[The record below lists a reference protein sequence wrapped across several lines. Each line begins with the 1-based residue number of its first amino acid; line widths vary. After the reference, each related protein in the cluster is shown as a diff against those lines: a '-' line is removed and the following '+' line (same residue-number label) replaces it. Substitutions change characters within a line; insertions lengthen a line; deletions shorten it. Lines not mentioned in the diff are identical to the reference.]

1 MVVLGEVHFVE
12 RVRKALPRR
21 GLLLVS
27 AVGFAMLWSALLLL
41 GLFIHSEA
49 VETVAVLGLVLT
61 CVVIGLVGRN
71 QAVELRNLAHTD
83 PLTGLSNHRGFH
95 EALERELSRAARL
108 GDQVSLV
115 SIDLDDFK
123 TINDTHGHPY
133 GDEVLRGIGAKLRSA
148 VRGEDIPARVGGEEF
163 ALILPGSSSDSAY
176 EIAERAREAITRI
189 PVHGFELSCSAGIA
203 TYPADAEDASTLC
216 QLADGALY
224 WAKSA
229 GKQRTRRF
237 DPERVKRSLS
247 DRQADEVRAVLETP
261 GALVPAF
268 QPVAELSTGRLL
280 GYEALARFPASP
292 SRSPATWFAMAHGC
306 GLGPAF
312 EALAIKEALKP
323 LGRPPGTHLAV
334 NVSPSVL
341 LSSAV
346 QEVLPQ
352 DLTEIVIEV
361 TEHEALT
368 EDEAVREALRDL
380 RERGARIAVDDA
392 GAGYSGLKQL
402 TQVKPDIVKLDR
414 ILTEGIHEEPARM
427 ALVESFVRFARRT
440 GAVVCGEGISNLDEV
455 SALADLDVEWGQG
468 FVLGRPAPPWASIPA
483 HAARVCRAGLDEAMR
498 PQPAAQERIIAG
510 DRGLER
516 LSAQLAAT
524 RLRRDLED
532 VLPLMC
538 AELNA
543 DEATVSLYEG
553 GDVVET
559 LAETRKHDRT
569 IWDLSEYPLT
579 ARVLRSQEAVQVMV
593 SDPETEPSEVELLLS
608 LDYGSV
614 LMVPI
619 VHAGETVGVIE
630 AYCTEERAWARTE
643 INRARIISN
652 QFASLIQ
659 TFAPDPERSEA
670 DRS

>member
-1 MVVLGEVHFVE
+1 MEPVK
-12 RVRKALPRR
+12 KALPRR
-21 GLLLVS
+21 GLLLVA

-41 GLFIHSEA
+41 GLFIHSA
-49 VETVAVLGLVLT
+49 VIETVAVLGLVAT

-71 QAVELRNLAHTD
+71 QAIELRDLAHTD

-108 GDQVSLV
+108 GDEVSLV

-123 TINDTHGHPY
+123 GINDTHGHPY
-133 GDEVLRGIGAKLRSA
+133 GDEVLRGIGSKLRSA

-163 ALILPGSSSDSAY
+163 ALILPRSSSDSAY
-176 EIAERAREAITRI
+176 EIAERAREAITRV

-203 TYPADAEDASTLC
+203 TYPADAEDASTLI

-237 DPERVKRSLS
+237 DPERVQRSLS
-247 DRQADEVRAVLETP
+247 HRQADEIRAVLETP
-261 GALVPAF
+261 DAVVAAF

-292 SRSPATWFAMAHGC
+292 SRPPAAWFAMAHGC
-306 GLGPAF
+306 GLGPAL
-312 EALAIKEALKP
+312 EALAIRAALQP

-341 LSSAV
+341 LSSTV
-346 QEVLPQ
+346 QDVLPE
-352 DLTEIVIEV
+352 DLTEIIIEV

-368 EDEAVREALRDL
+368 EDEAVRAALRDL
-380 RERGARIAVDDA
+380 RERGARIAIDDA

-402 TQVKPDIVKLDR
+402 TQVQPDIVKLDR
-414 ILTEGIHEEPARM
+414 ILTEGIHTEPARM

-440 GAVVCGEGISNLDEV
+440 GAIVCAEGVSSLDEV

-468 FVLGRPAPPWASIPA
+468 FVLGRPAEPWAAIPS
-483 HAARVCRAGLDEAMR
+483 HAARVCRAGLEEAMR

-524 RLRRDLED
+524 RIRGDLDD

-538 AELNA
+538 NELNA
-543 DEATVSLYEG
+543 DEATVSLYTG
-553 GDVVET
+553 GDVLET
-559 LAETRKHDRT
+559 LAETREYDRSV
-569 IWDLSEYPLT
+569 WDLSEFPLT

-593 SDPETEPSEVELLLS
+593 GDPETEPSEVDLLLS
-608 LDYGSV
+608 LGYGSV

-619 VHAGETVGVIE
+619 VHAGESVGVIE
-630 AYCTEERAWARTE
+630 AYCRDERAWARTE
-643 INRARIISN
+643 INRARIIAN

-659 TFAPDPERSEA
+659 AFAPGPDRAQADGPSER
-670 DRS
+670 